1 MAYDEDDF
9 LLISGIQHFAF
20 CRRQWALIHIEQCWA
35 DNERTIGG
43 ELMHESAHDP
53 FFTEK
58 RGDLIITRDMPVFS
72 RLMGVTGHCDIVE
85 LRRDDT
91 LGVMLAGREGR
102 WLPCPVEYKY
112 GRPMK
117 SDADHL
123 QLCSQAMC
131 LEEMLA
137 CPAISVAYMYYHET
151 NRREAVTLDEKIREK
166 VRSSFAEMHMHL
178 KRGYTPRVKPQK
190 ACGACSLNEICLPT
204 LPASEKSVSNY
215 INRHLNEESF

>member
-43 ELMHESAHDP
+43 ELMHERAHDP

-72 RLMGVTGHCDIVE
+72 RVMGVTGHCDIVE
-85 LRRDDT
+85 FHKDDAGVT
-91 LGVMLAGREGR
+91 LTGREGR

-112 GRPMK
+112 GRPK
-117 SDADHL
+117 KGDADHL
-123 QLCSQAMC
+123 QLCAQAIC

-137 CPAISVAYMYYHET
+137 CPTISAAYMYYHET
-151 NRREAVTLDEKIREK
+151 NRREAVTLDENTRKK
-166 VRSSFAEMHMHL
+166 VRAYFEEMHGYF
-178 KRGYTPRVKPQK
+178 KRGYTPRVKQQK
-190 ACGACSLNEICLPT
+190 ACGACSLNEICLPK
-204 LPASEKSVSNY
+204 LPASEKSVRNY
-215 INRHLNEESF
+215 INKHLNEESS